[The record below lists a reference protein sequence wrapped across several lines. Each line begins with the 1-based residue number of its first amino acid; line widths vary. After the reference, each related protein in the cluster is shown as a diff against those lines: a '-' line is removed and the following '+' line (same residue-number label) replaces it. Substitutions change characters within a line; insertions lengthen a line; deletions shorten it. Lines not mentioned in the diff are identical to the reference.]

1 MCARSTSTEE
11 PLRLNK
17 SKPALFFAF
26 LLGDKPW
33 CVISC
38 ATTTVILCWAE
49 LVGNLLSELVVHVI
63 WQIMLAERGWS
74 KDNLL
79 VLDLQTGEGAVFKP
93 KGSAKGDLDKHA
105 LWLCPLFEPFLGWLY
120 EQDLTDIEK
129 LPALVKIKNPASAL
143 YGYRRPGPG
152 ATQRKPAEQMPAK
165 RAGKKSA
172 KSH

>member
-1 MCARSTSTEE
+1 MQTKFIETTNTDAGGMNWGKFMVARFTESE
-11 PLRLNK
+11 WERR
-17 SKPALFFAF
+17 SK
-26 LLGDKPW
+26 
-33 CVISC
+33 
-38 ATTTVILCWAE
+38 
-49 LVGNLLSELVVHVI
+49 VGG
-63 WQIMLAERGWS
+63 QIMLAERGWS

-93 KGSAKGDLDKHA
+93 KGYAKGDLDKHA
-105 LWLCPLFEPFLGWLY
+105 LWVCPLFEPFLGWLY

-129 LPALVKIKNPASAL
+129 LPALVKIKNPESAL

-152 ATQRKPAEQMPAK
+152 AAQRKSAEQMPAK

>member
-1 MCARSTSTEE
+1 MQTKFMETTNTDAGGMNWGKFMVARFTESE
-11 PLRLNK
+11 WERR
-17 SKPALFFAF
+17 SK
-26 LLGDKPW
+26 
-33 CVISC
+33 
-38 ATTTVILCWAE
+38 
-49 LVGNLLSELVVHVI
+49 VGG
-63 WQIMLAERGWS
+63 QIMLAERGWS

-93 KGSAKGDLDKHA
+93 KGYAKGDLDKHA
-105 LWLCPLFEPFLGWLY
+105 LWVCPLFEPFLGWLY

>member
-1 MCARSTSTEE
+1 METTNTDAGGMNWGKFMVARFTESE
-11 PLRLNK
+11 WERR
-17 SKPALFFAF
+17 SK
-26 LLGDKPW
+26 
-33 CVISC
+33 
-38 ATTTVILCWAE
+38 
-49 LVGNLLSELVVHVI
+49 VGG
-63 WQIMLAERGWS
+63 QIMLAERGWS

-93 KGSAKGDLDKHA
+93 KGYAKGDLDKHA
-105 LWLCPLFEPFLGWLY
+105 LWVCPLFEPFLGWLY

>member
-1 MCARSTSTEE
+1 MQTKFIEATNTDAGGMNWGKLMVARFTESE
-11 PLRLNK
+11 WERH
-17 SKPALFFAF
+17 S
-26 LLGDKPW
+26 
-33 CVISC
+33 
-38 ATTTVILCWAE
+38 E
-49 LVGNLLSELVVHVI
+49 VGG
-63 WQIMLAERGWS
+63 QIMLADRGWS

-93 KGSAKGDLDKHA
+93 KGYAKGDLDKHA
-105 LWLCPLFEPFLGWLY
+105 LWICPLFEPFLRWLY

-152 ATQRKPAEQMPAK
+152 VTQRKPAEQKPAK

-172 KSH
+172 RSQ

>member
-1 MCARSTSTEE
+1 MQTKFIETTNTDAGGMNWGKFMVARFTESE
-11 PLRLNK
+11 WERR
-17 SKPALFFAF
+17 S
-26 LLGDKPW
+26 
-33 CVISC
+33 
-38 ATTTVILCWAE
+38 E
-49 LVGNLLSELVVHVI
+49 VGG
-63 WQIMLAERGWS
+63 QIMLAERGWS

-93 KGSAKGDLDKHA
+93 KGYAKGDLDQHA
-105 LWLCPLFEPFLGWLY
+105 LWVCPLFEPFLGWLY

>member
-1 MCARSTSTEE
+1 MQTKFIETTNTDAGGMNWGKFMVARFTESE
-11 PLRLNK
+11 WERR
-17 SKPALFFAF
+17 S
-26 LLGDKPW
+26 
-33 CVISC
+33 
-38 ATTTVILCWAE
+38 E
-49 LVGNLLSELVVHVI
+49 VGG
-63 WQIMLAERGWS
+63 QIMLAERGWS

-93 KGSAKGDLDKHA
+93 KGYAKGDLDKHA
-105 LWLCPLFEPFLGWLY
+105 LWVCPLFEPFLGWLY